1 MFIRI
6 KRRKAVD
13 SLRRRVQKVPANVDL
28 FTLNFVVVQ
37 SVRTDKGPRQRVIK
51 HVGSIAE
58 HPLSEREVALFYQYP
73 VERALRQVA
82 ATAEPGTYEKLLAQM
97 HRLLPPVEMFLPRMD
112 LEELARNINAIHRSK
127 GS

>member
-6 KRRKAVD
+6 KRRKAVG
-13 SLRRRVQKVPANVDL
+13 SFRRRVQKVPADVDL

-82 ATAEPGTYEKLLAQM
+82 ATCTRRGGRARGRCGMPPAEEGAPKTLGASAREDSSS
-97 HRLLPPVEMFLPRMD
+97 LLPEF
-112 LEELARNINAIHRSK
+112 
-127 GS
+127 